1 MAWGGCIMMTII
13 ADDDE
18 GEEVVIDLS
27 YSELLEARAEVEKLF
42 READALLL
50 IEMQRIRSLLSA

>member
-1 MAWGGCIMMTII
+1 MMTII